1 MCFILWVFHY
11 NKVQMAPE
19 LSIIIPVFNEK
30 DSIGP
35 LVSEL
40 QEVLPSLNCEYEI
53 LLVDDGSRDGTSEL
67 LEQVALQH
75 PEFKYIGFKRN
86 FGQTAAMLAGIDYAK
101 GEYIIAM
108 DSDLQNDP
116 HDIPALLRKAEEG
129 YDIVSGWRKNRKDKF
144 LRSFCS
150 RIANRLLSRFL
161 HVPLHDYGCTLKVY
175 RLDVLEGVRLYG
187 EMHRFLPAI
196 ANWAGARVTEVV
208 VNHRARQFGRSK
220 YNLKRIR
227 AVFLDLIAM
236 KFFTNYIQRPIRV
249 FGRLSLWVMTLATL
263 SGFKAVFDKIVFQ
276 QDITNTPYLI
286 ISIFL
291 YIVSLQLMAFGLL
304 CEVQIRTYF
313 ESQGKK
319 TYRVSKQVNID
330 NAEPVSK

>member
-1 MCFILWVFHY
+1 
-11 NKVQMAPE
+11 MAPE

-30 DSIGP
+30 DSIEP

-53 LLVDDGSRDGTSEL
+53 LLVDDGSRDGSSEL
-67 LEQVALQH
+67 LQKIALQH

-101 GEYIIAM
+101 GNYIIPM

-116 HDIPALLRKAEEG
+116 KDIPRLLKKAEEG
-129 YDIVSGWRKNRKDKF
+129 FDIVSGWRKNRKDKF

-150 RIANRLLSRFL
+150 RIANQLLSRFL

-175 RLDVLEGVRLYG
+175 RREVLEGVRLYG
-187 EMHRFLPAI
+187 EMHRFLPAV
-196 ANWAGARVTEVV
+196 ANWDGARITEVV
-208 VNHRARQFGRSK
+208 VNHRKRKFGVSK

-249 FGRLSLWVMTLATL
+249 FGRLALWIMTLATF
-263 SGFKAVFDKIVFQ
+263 SGLKAAADKIFWG
-276 QDITNTPYLI
+276 QDITNTPYLV

-291 YIVSLQLMAFGLL
+291 YIVALQLMAFGLL
-304 CEVQIRTYF
+304 CEVQIRTYY

-319 TYRVSKQVNID
+319 TYRVAKQLNID
-330 NAEPVSK
+330 DAEPLLK